1 MCKGD
6 FNERLKLLY
15 KMHLSA
21 NDESNTANSSPQ
33 KMFDVVENASEVLE
47 EADDDSATEDDISKE
62 DTLMV
67 VPGDMGVEGTLE
79 NEGKIIMTPTS
90 DILEASLWPASLREK
105 VDRKEEE
112 EVQAVMPSE
121 TTSSSGSQSLEGE
134 DRKASVTES
143 ESASELPKCS
153 SPIPDSRP
161 LSPNTTK
168 YILSKSPKSA
178 KKLVKDFVASVM
190 KDKNEK
196 EELPPLNQVWRFSLL

>member
-105 VDRKEEE
+105 ADRKEEE

-121 TTSSSGSQSLEGE
+121 TTSSSGSRSLEGE
-134 DRKASVTES
+134 DRKASVTET

-196 EELPPLNQVWRFSLL
+196 EELPPLNQVWIFSLL